1 MSDLV
6 IDSDVSEKQY
16 KVTLPCNPEDFTD
29 FVSSLLGKGLTIE
42 KNYSDKYEVD
52 AISLQQLYFLI
63 CQRAE
68 QNAGKLVSFNSKLYF
83 SDKSSISFNSPDD
96 LFSHNEIKKVET
108 RSLSIE
114 MCFLIHFPSRQ
125 APEKQTISITFTPGR
140 VLRHRGEFL
149 HVDESEVSLQIHHT
163 EKSWALDIQNLFNEF
178 FSNHIYKPNQ
188 LTKIWNKLNSY
199 VSGTAGFL
207 CFGIGLSGIILSYN
221 SIADNIEKEAEKA
234 LQAPQ
239 STIEFLVAQSY
250 STTNVTFFVA
260 SIFYVAILI
269 ILSIYLADKLETNSR
284 IESRSHL
291 VFTEHDRSLSSKKA
305 KIKKSEFWGLSMDLF
320 KGIIVGVMANIV
332 FTMIWN

>member
-6 IDSDVSEKQY
+6 IDSDLTEKEY

-52 AISLQQLYFLI
+52 AISLKQLYFLI
-63 CQRAE
+63 TQRAE

-83 SDKSSISFNSPDD
+83 SDRSSISFNSPDD
-96 LFSHNEIKKVET
+96 LFSHNEIKKVQT
-108 RSLSIE
+108 RSMSME

-140 VLRHRGEFL
+140 VLRHRGGYV

-178 FSNHIYKPNQ
+178 FSNHIHKPNK
-188 LTKIWNKLNSY
+188 LTKLWNKLNSY
-199 VSGTAGFL
+199 VSGLAGFL
-207 CFGIGLSGIILSYN
+207 CFGIGLAGIVFSYK
-221 SIADNIEKEAEKA
+221 SIAEGIEKQAEIA
-234 LQAPQ
+234 LQTPQ
-239 STIEFLVAQSY
+239 NTIEFLVSQSY
-250 STTNVTFFVA
+250 NTTNVTFFVI

-269 ILSIYLADKLETNSR
+269 FISAFLADKLETNSS
-284 IESRSHL
+284 IETRSYI
-291 VFTEHDRSLSSKKA
+291 VFTEHDRELSSKKD
-305 KIKKSEFWGLSMDLF
+305 KTKTSELFGLSVDLL
-320 KGIIVGVMANIV
+320 KGILVGILANVV
-332 FTMIWN
+332 FTMLWN